1 MKKVVVDT
9 TARAVFW
16 MDADEGPAVIEVNE
30 ALGRRLSVAKIE
42 KATQAMP
49 TEIYSIKVKGLG

>member
-16 MDADEGPAVIEVNE
+16 MEGDEGPIVIEVNE
-30 ALGRRLSVAKIE
+30 AMGRSLSVAKIE
-42 KATQAMP
+42 KAELPKA
-49 TEIYSIKVKGLG
+49 TEVYTIKVKGLG